1 MTILR
6 NSLFGG
12 SPIKVGA
19 ATLIVWALLMLAN
32 AAQAIIIMGS
42 DRVEVVDARR
52 IEEIWSSYAVNQG
65 SFRGLIILA
74 DDKDRFVVELREWT
88 PLRFFLA
95 KQWRSTVFI
104 HDRK

>member
-6 NSLFGG
+6 NSLSGG

-19 ATLIVWALLMLAN
+19 ATLLVWVFLMLAN
-32 AAQAIIIMGS
+32 AVQAMIIMGS

-52 IEEIWSSYAVNQG
+52 IEEIWSSYAANQG
-65 SFRGLIILA
+65 SFRGLIVLA
-74 DDKDRFVVELREWT
+74 DDEDRFVVELREWT
-88 PLRFFLA
+88 PLRFCFA
-95 KQWRSTVFI
+95 KKWRSTVFI